1 MPERTGELENLLRV
15 GKLAAERGAPDEI
28 KGLLASG
35 SERLA
40 DARNSNLALSSR
52 FDLAYNAAHAF
63 SLAAMRW
70 HGYRSDSRYLVFQT
84 LPHTI
89 GLPAAVWRVLA
100 KAHEMRNVAEYE
112 GHLDADIGMLKNLI
126 EAADAVRIAVM
137 ALPALRDK

>member
-1 MPERTGELENLLRV
+1 MPEKAGELENLARV
-15 GKLAAERGAPDEI
+15 GKLAAEPGAPGEI
-28 KGLLASG
+28 NGLLTSG

-40 DARNSNLALSSR
+40 DARNENLALSSR

-63 SLAAMRW
+63 SLAALRW

-84 LPHTI
+84 LPHTL

-112 GHLDADIGMLKNLI
+112 GHLDADARMLRNLI
-126 EAADAVRIAVM
+126 EAAEAVRNAVM
-137 ALPALRDK
+137 ALPALRRH